1 MSSPVPVPAYA
12 VRGLSRRRG
21 RGTAAVLANDAID
34 IDVPAGEIVGM
45 LGPNG
50 AGKTTLVRQL
60 VGLDRPDS
68 GQLHLLGHDLVARP
82 QLAGQIVAYLAQE
95 EHALDEVPVALAIE
109 TTGRLR
115 GLTRAEARTARDV
128 LLAELDLG
136 GIARRPLTTLS
147 GGQRRLAAVATALVG
162 DRPVLVLDEPT
173 VGLDAEARSNVW
185 DALRRR
191 RDGLG
196 TTVVL
201 VTHNVVEAEAVLDRV
216 GVLDRGRLIACDTPA
231 NLRAQVGAC
240 VRVEVVWRDEPPGGP
255 ELRRAFADAVVDG
268 QRWSLHVSSD
278 RARELLSLLTK
289 GAALD
294 ALDDVTVT
302 APTLEDVY
310 LALGGT
316 ASDLE
321 RV

>member
-1 MSSPVPVPAYA
+1 MTSPVPVPAYA

-21 RGTAAVLANDAID
+21 RGEAAVLANDGID
-34 IDVPAGEIVGM
+34 LDVPAGEIVGI

-60 VGLDRPDS
+60 VGLDRPDA
-68 GQLHLLGHDLVARP
+68 GHLHLLGHDLVARP
-82 QLAGQIVAYLAQE
+82 QVAGQVVAYLAQE
-95 EHALDEVPVALAIE
+95 EHALDEVPVAVAIE
-109 TTGRLR
+109 STGRLR
-115 GLTRAEARTARDV
+115 GLTRSEARSGRDV
-128 LLAELDLG
+128 LLAELDLERV
-136 GIARRPLTTLS
+136 ARRPLTALS
-147 GGQRRLAAVATALVG
+147 GGQRRLAAVATALVA

-173 VGLDAEARSNVW
+173 VGLDAEARHNVW

-201 VTHNVVEAEAVLDRV
+201 VTHNVVEAESVLDRV
-216 GVLDRGRLIACDTPA
+216 GVLDHGRLIACDAPA
-231 NLRAQVGAC
+231 ELRAQVGAC
-240 VRVEVVWRDEPPGGP
+240 VRVEVVWRGEPPAAP
-255 ELRRAFADAVVDG
+255 ALRRAFADAVVDG
-268 QRWSLHVSSD
+268 QRWSLHVPGEK
-278 RARELLSLLTK
+278 ARELLSLLTK

-316 ASDLE
+316 ARDLE